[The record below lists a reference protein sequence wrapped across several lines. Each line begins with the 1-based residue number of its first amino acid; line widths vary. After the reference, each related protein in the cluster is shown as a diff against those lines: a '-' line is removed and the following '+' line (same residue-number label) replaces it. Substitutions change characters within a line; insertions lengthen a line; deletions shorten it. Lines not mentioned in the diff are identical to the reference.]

1 MTPPSKPRCPAG
13 CRGASVVM
21 QPATAA
27 NPAGAGFLSDPP
39 AGDKLL
45 AMRQIRHCFHPLPAI
60 LVTLALLVVPGARA
74 GADLLLAV
82 KAHTNG
88 MKIGN
93 RVQEPHDAQAK
104 IWLASDRMRRD
115 EGTTS
120 VIVRLDRKKI
130 YLISHTDRTYS
141 EVAIPIDWSTV
152 VPPRDQDSF
161 QRYIA
166 DNQIK
171 ATFAPSTET
180 RQIRTWSTTRVNL
193 ELTNQHGLR
202 MAAHWWLTKDI
213 PLYSAYNQM
222 NAALA
227 SLQPNAADWAQK
239 EGRLDGF
246 PVYQETT
253 IYIGDAS
260 SKSVEEL
267 VSADS
272 REVPAGTYDVPAG
285 FRAMP
290 FDPFRQPTQ

>member
-1 MTPPSKPRCPAG
+1 
-13 CRGASVVM
+13 
-21 QPATAA
+21 
-27 NPAGAGFLSDPP
+27 LSDPP
-39 AGDKLL
+39 PGDKLL
-45 AMRQIRHCFHPLPAI
+45 AMRQICHRLQPLPAA
-60 LVTLALLVVPGARA
+60 LVTLALLVVPGAQAR
-74 GADLLLAV
+74 ADLLLAV

-130 YLISHTDRTYS
+130 YLVNHTDRTYS
-141 EVAIPIDWSTV
+141 EVAIPVDWSTV

-171 ATFAPSTET
+171 ATITPSTET
-180 RQIRTWSTTRVNL
+180 RQIHGWGTTRVNL
-193 ELTNQHGLR
+193 QLTNEHGLR
-202 MAAHWWLTKDI
+202 MAAQWWLTKDI
-213 PLYSAYNQM
+213 PLAAAYNQM

-227 SLQPNAADWAQK
+227 SLQPNATDWAQK

-267 VSADS
+267 VSADN
-272 REVPAGTYDVPAG
+272 REVPPGTYDVPAG
-285 FRAMP
+285 FKATP